1 MHSVSMPGSE
11 CYAKP
16 AGLADLKPTFTHCL
30 SVAKDGCN
38 AIAERVGCL
47 SRQSAGSSAQG
58 TPDPCVWCGGKDC
71 HGDSHAG
78 CTAFS
83 MLAKTTANTVTANA
97 FEKVG
102 ALEVAHCIASSPEA
116 GDAAVPGTPP
126 VPPVPPPPSPHTAQ
140 TGLVTIQ
147 NDASNTLLG
156 SAPPTPNGVQNGTK
170 MDCLQPATSCGA
182 IRDKLICLS
191 SKDGRIGLKEHGL
204 NVGGEACVWCG
215 GEPCTS
221 NGGNLCEPYDWL
233 QHGEGLAFAK
243 ASSKIRKTAM
253 CSEETRFDMEEV
265 GCLQMQ
271 PEGCNNIREKDKCL
285 TSRDGRPFIQ
295 VAGFDVHA
303 QPCVWCG
310 GKPCHGNNDNL
321 CEPYDFIINGGG
333 HAFKNIPGPRTVAG
347 CRAGMAYA
355 DHLYEDATGKVEEAP
370 ALPKE
375 GDSQGQQVAVVG
387 QDQPNSMHPPAAAGA
402 ALPLQNI
409 GLDCWYECKQT
420 SGFCEFCGVG
430 NACCREGYADSPKE
444 CQGNVHFTTWHHE
457 CIVPDHSKS
466 NVAHEQI
473 AIAAQAAAKEAAAGG
488 ATAEEQVR
496 QAALAAGQYAKQ
508 IDVPPEAAAK
518 IIAAGVEEASKSSS
532 TGQTPSEMKAATIA
546 AQAAVSRGTPQEQL
560 AEVAE
565 ATTQVAAEAG
575 KGFQQQA
582 QAAAVAAGAAAGQMG
597 LHAADAAFVAAQGA
611 ASASRAAGEG
621 EDSAITAAAAAAH
634 TAAAAAGKSGE
645 ALIATITE
653 AVAKVTASAGMSAED
668 QKAAVTQAAD
678 TYAAAAG
685 LSAAAAEVA
694 ALHTLASSK
703 GRAPAPAPVPVQIAP
718 EVPSAPLTEVK
729 SPTVMPTGMPENP
742 APIATPA
749 TPAVAPATAEAPT
762 IAPAIAAKN
771 ATLPTPEQVALQA
784 AVAASAESP
793 AVMKSAA
800 ENAAF
805 NAGSSKEQAA
815 EIARAAA
822 FAVSGGSVSGHTS
835 ATIAP
840 LTEGVEKSSQSGGM
854 LKMPDRKA
862 GIDAAEAGAE
872 AARVAAAEGKTPA
885 EQAKAAA
892 EAAGRTAM
900 NGGMKLVGAE
910 EAARSA
916 AVKAVRAAGLDSEEA
931 ASVGTSAAEE
941 AASSGAFTA
950 HDIVVR
956 STPKQPMAI
965 KAKEASEEDAEVAAV
980 PLDAKGCSGD
990 QCDHGRS
997 HLVLPLAAAA
1007 VIVLLVCCASY
1018 VLTSKKRPRKGER
1031 SVAVE
1036 RPAPA
1041 DVERAEEAPLIQHPA
1056 AQLPAPPTALPRAAV
1071 PGAAT
1076 QAAPL
1081 MPRTAVAAPTVYT
1094 TAQGSPVSTSYV
1106 SYVRG
1111 GMAAPTGVRFG
1122 VSPAP
1127 AAAAAAA
1134 HTVSHG
1140 AQAGIAGPAAQAA
1153 TASTMALFDALD
1165 ANGDGVLDAAE
1176 LAQLKM
1182 GGPPPARP
1190 ALPSEPVASVTRF
1203 PPVFRA
1209 P

>member
-1 MHSVSMPGSE
+1 MPGSE

-16 AGLADLKPTFTHCL
+16 VGLTDLKPTFTHCL
-30 SVAKDGCN
+30 SVVKDGCN
-38 AIAERVGCL
+38 SITERVGCL
-47 SRQSAGSSAQG
+47 SSQSAGSSAQS

-102 ALEVAHCIASSPEA
+102 ALEVAHCIAASPEA
-116 GDAAVPGTPP
+116 GGAAVPGTPP
-126 VPPVPPPPSPHTAQ
+126 VPTVPPPPSP
-140 TGLVTIQ
+140 LVTSQ
-147 NDASNTLLG
+147 NDASNALLG
-156 SAPPTPNGVQNGTK
+156 SAPPALHGAQNGTK
-170 MDCLQPATSCGA
+170 MDCLRPATSCGA

-204 NVGGEACVWCG
+204 NLGGEACVWCG

-253 CSEETRFDMEEV
+253 CSEETLFDIEEV

-285 TSRDGRPFIQ
+285 TSRDGRPFIK

-333 HAFKNIPGPRTVAG
+333 HAFKSLPGPRTVAG

-375 GDSQGQQVAVVG
+375 GNSQGQLLPVVG
-387 QDQPNSMHPPAAAGA
+387 KQDQPKSMRPPAASA

-430 NACCREGYADSPKE
+430 NACCREGYDADSPKE

-473 AIAAQAAAKEAAAGG
+473 AIAAQTAAKEAAAGG

-518 IIAAGVEEASKSSS
+518 IVAAGVEEAQSSAGH
-532 TGQTPSEMKAATIA
+532 TQTAQTPSQIQAATIA

-560 AEVAE
+560 AEVAQ
-565 ATTQVAAEAG
+565 AATQVAAETG

-582 QAAAVAAGAAAGQMG
+582 QAAAVAAGTAAGQMG

-611 ASASRAAGEG
+611 ASASQAAGEG
-621 EDSAITAAAAAAH
+621 KDSAITAAAAAAH
-634 TAAAAAGKSGE
+634 TAAVAAGKSGE
-645 ALIATITE
+645 ALIASITE
-653 AVAKVTASAGMSAED
+653 AVVKVTASAGMGAED

-685 LSAAAAEVA
+685 LSAAAAEMA
-694 ALHTLASSK
+694 ALHTMGLASK
-703 GRAPAPAPVPVQIAP
+703 GRASAMPAPASAVQAAAP
-718 EVPSAPLTEVK
+718 EVPSAPVNPEVK
-729 SPTVMPTGMPENP
+729 SATVVPTGIPENP
-742 APIATPA
+742 APIA

-762 IAPAIAAKN
+762 IAPATAKN
-771 ATLPTPEQVALQA
+771 ATTLPTPEQLALQA

-822 FAVSGGSVSGHTS
+822 FAVSGGSVSGHAS

-840 LTEGVEKSSQSGGM
+840 LMEGAEQSSQGEGM
-854 LKMPDRKA
+854 PKMPDRKA

-885 EQAKAAA
+885 AQAKAAA

-900 NGGMKLVGAE
+900 NGGMNLVGAE

-916 AVKAVRAAGLDSEEA
+916 AVKAARAAGLGSEEA

-956 STPKQPMAI
+956 STPKEPMGI
-965 KAKEASEEDAEVAAV
+965 KAKEVSEEDAEVAAIPV
-980 PLDAKGCSGD
+980 DAKGCSGD
-990 QCDHGRS
+990 ECHQGRS
-997 HLVLPLAAAA
+997 HLVLPLVAAA

-1018 VLTSKKRPRKGER
+1018 VLTSKRPRKGER

-1056 AQLPAPPTALPRAAV
+1056 ALLPAPPTTLPRTAV
-1071 PGAAT
+1071 PGGPSPT

-1081 MPRTAVAAPTVYT
+1081 IPRTAVAAPTVYT

-1111 GMAAPTGVRFG
+1111 GMPAPTGVRFG
-1122 VSPAP
+1122 VPPAP
-1127 AAAAAAA
+1127 AAASN
-1134 HTVSHG
+1134 TVSHG
-1140 AQAGIAGPAAQAA
+1140 AQAGTAGPAEQAA
-1153 TASTMALFDALD
+1153 AASTMALFDALD

-1182 GGPPPARP
+1182 GGPPPARS

>member
-38 AIAERVGCL
+38 SITERVGCL
-47 SRQSAGSSAQG
+47 SSRSTGSSAQG
-58 TPDPCVWCGGKDC
+58 SPDPCVWCGGKDC

-83 MLAKTTANTVTANA
+83 MLAKTTANTVAANA

-116 GDAAVPGTPP
+116 GGTAVPGTPP
-126 VPPVPPPPSPHTAQ
+126 VPPVPLPPSPHTVQ

-147 NDASNTLLG
+147 NDASNALLG
-156 SAPPTPNGVQNGTK
+156 SAPPAPNGVQNGSK
-170 MDCLQPATSCGA
+170 MDCLRPATSCGA

-191 SKDGRIGLKEHGL
+191 SKDERIGLKEHGL

-253 CSEETRFDMEEV
+253 CSEETLFDIEEV

-285 TSRDGRPFIQ
+285 TSRDGRPFIK

-347 CRAGMAYA
+347 CRAGVAYA

-387 QDQPNSMHPPAAAGA
+387 KQDQPNSMHPPAAAGA

-409 GLDCWYECKQT
+409 GLDCWYECKQR

-430 NACCREGYADSPKE
+430 NACCREGYDADSPKE

-508 IDVPPEAAAK
+508 IDAPPEAAAK
-518 IIAAGVEEASKSSS
+518 IVAAGVEEASQSSS
-532 TGQTPSEMKAATIA
+532 TGQTPSQMKAATIA

-565 ATTQVAAEAG
+565 AATQVAAEAD

-582 QAAAVAAGAAAGQMG
+582 HAAAVAAGTAAGQMG

-611 ASASRAAGEG
+611 ASASQAAGEG
-621 EDSAITAAAAAAH
+621 KDSAITAAAAAAH
-634 TAAAAAGKSGE
+634 TAAVAAGKSGE

-653 AVAKVTASAGMSAED
+653 AVVKVTLSAGISAED
-668 QKAAVTQAAD
+668 QKAAVTRAAD

-685 LSAAAAEVA
+685 LSAAAAEMA
-694 ALHTLASSK
+694 ALHTLGLATSK
-703 GRAPAPAPVPVQIAP
+703 GRAPAPAPLPVQTAP
-718 EVPSAPLTEVK
+718 EVPSAPLKEVK
-729 SPTVMPTGMPENP
+729 SATVMPTGMPENP
-742 APIATPA
+742 APIATPV
-749 TPAVAPATAEAPT
+749 VAPATAEAPT
-762 IAPAIAAKN
+762 IAPAMAKN
-771 ATLPTPEQVALQA
+771 ATATLPTPEQVALQA

-822 FAVSGGSVSGHTS
+822 FAVNGGSVSGHTS

-840 LTEGVEKSSQSGGM
+840 LTEGAEKSSQSEGIQ
-854 LKMPDRKA
+854 KMPDRKA

-900 NGGMKLVGAE
+900 NGGMNLVGAE

-916 AVKAVRAAGLDSEEA
+916 AVKAAKAAGLDSEEA

-956 STPKQPMAI
+956 STPKQPMGI
-965 KAKEASEEDAEVAAV
+965 KAKEASEEDAEVAAI

-997 HLVLPLAAAA
+997 HLVLPLVAAA

-1036 RPAPA
+1036 RPEPA
-1041 DVERAEEAPLIQHPA
+1041 DVERAEEAPLIPA
-1056 AQLPAPPTALPRAAV
+1056 AQLAPPTSV
-1071 PGAAT
+1071 PGAAPAAT

-1081 MPRTAVAAPTVYT
+1081 MPRTVAAPTVYA
-1094 TAQGSPVSTSYV
+1094 AQGSPVSTSYV

-1111 GMAAPTGVRFG
+1111 GMPAPTGVRFG

-1127 AAAAAAA
+1127 AAAPAAAA

-1140 AQAGIAGPAAQAA
+1140 AQAGIAGPAEQAV

-1182 GGPPPARP
+1182 GGPPARP
-1190 ALPSEPVASVTRF
+1190 ALPSEPVASMTRL